1 VTEPRRPPAWQ
12 ALEIGPG
19 ALPPDQVS
27 GIDRRP
33 PVGALV
39 RASAGATGPSA
50 VLGSFDDEPRRP
62 SRRVSLGALALA
74 VAVGIVVA
82 LAMWSPSIPPFGGSA
97 ELQAGEC
104 LSPGGGLS
112 VIPIDCSSPDV
123 EFRVVARFGDSTN
136 PAGCASLSSD
146 VVLVTRDSAVL
157 CLNYVAVVGDCL
169 YAGSGGRAVGKA
181 PCRTQGA
188 TGSAPGLYRVLAV
201 LANTIDEGDCPDGT
215 LQAFVHLTSPEVLCL
230 GAP

>member
-1 VTEPRRPPAWQ
+1 M
-12 ALEIGPG
+12 
-19 ALPPDQVS
+19 
-27 GIDRRP
+27 
-33 PVGALV
+33 
-39 RASAGATGPSA
+39 
-50 VLGSFDDEPRRP
+50 LGSFDDEPRRP

-74 VAVGIVVA
+74 VAVAIVVA

-112 VIPIDCSSPDV
+112 VIRIDCSSPDV

-136 PAGCASLSSD
+136 PSGCASLSSD

-169 YAGSGGRAVGKA
+169 YAGSGRRAVGKA